1 MRQKTISKLND
12 HQRVLYQCIEQW
24 GPLIQK
30 ALYEQYR
37 GEHPDPITLR
47 ALRKSH
53 LPKLEHY
60 NLITTERHGGGKSYR
75 LRE

>member
-1 MRQKTISKLND
+1 
-12 HQRVLYQCIEQW
+12 VLYECIERW

-30 ALYEQYR
+30 ELYERYES
-37 GEHPDPITLR
+37 EHPEPITLR

-60 NLITTERHGGGKSYR
+60 NLITTERSGAGKTYE
-75 LRE
+75 LAE